1 MKPGKSFSGLMLIV
15 ALACIGLALLV
26 LPGWII
32 SNYETISA
40 FGAWAGYLYLAAV
53 AIGAILLLTSTIW
66 TVWKLWG
73 ASIAKRRKRER
84 RNRNPSELSNSQK
97 DYEIDENLKQVDEL
111 REKAG
116 NDPELASQ
124 LDPLL
129 KEIEYKR
136 ESLEL
141 EIVAFGTI
149 SSGKSSVLNLLAGK
163 ESFQTD
169 IRGGTTVTRNEIPW
183 PTDDKVTLVDT
194 PGLGEVDGEDHVAI
208 AAESA
213 KDADLVLVVVD
224 GPLRQSEHDL
234 LDQLGK
240 MEKRVII
247 CLNKSDWYTADDRE
261 KLKGQ
266 IRRQT
271 AAFVEDDDVV
281 SIQAQTGERIRRRV
295 LADGTTTEETVE
307 IPPDIEPLASRMV
320 EIVRKDGKDL
330 LMANVLLQSRGL
342 VEKARDRV
350 QKNIDE
356 KAWDIVDKYMWGAGG
371 VAALSP
377 FPVVD
382 LIAGSAIST
391 KMILDLADVY
401 NQKVDLDMAKT
412 WLAEMGKN
420 LIACVGVQGAA
431 IALAAVTSSLIKT
444 VPFAGTFAG
453 GVLQGAVQ
461 ALITKWIG
469 SVFIDYFRSEMK
481 TPEGGLAGLARRHWD
496 KVMAVDELRKLV
508 QTARSKLSD
517 GDE

>member
-1 MKPGKSFSGLMLIV
+1 MLVV
-15 ALACIGLALLV
+15 ALACVGLALIF

-32 SNYETISA
+32 DNYQTISA
-40 FGAWAGYLYLAAV
+40 FGSWAGLIYLIV
-53 AIGAILLLTSTIW
+53 VGIGAALLIGSTAW

-73 ASIAKRRKRER
+73 ASLAKERKRER
-84 RNRNPSELSNSQK
+84 RNKNPSELSNTQK
-97 DYEIDENLKQVDEL
+97 DHEINENLKQVDDL
-111 REKAG
+111 RERAG
-116 NDPELASQ
+116 NDAKLAEQ

-149 SSGKSSVLNLLAGK
+149 SSGKSSVLNLLAGND
-163 ESFQTD
+163 SFKTD

-194 PGLGEVDGEDHVAI
+194 PGIGEVDGEDHVAI

-224 GPLRQSEHDL
+224 GPLRQSEHEL

-247 CLNKSDWYTADDRE
+247 CLNKSDWYSKEDQE

-271 AAFVEDDDVV
+271 ADFVEDDDVI
-281 SIQAQTGERIRRRV
+281 SIQAQSGERVRRRV
-295 LADGTTTEETVE
+295 LPDGSTSEEKVE
-307 IPPDIEPLASRMV
+307 VPADIEPLATRMV

-356 KAWDIVDKYMWGAGG
+356 KAWAIVDKYMWGAGG

-382 LIAGSAIST
+382 LVAGSAIST

-401 NQKVDLDMAKT
+401 NQKVDLSMAKT

-420 LIACVGVQGAA
+420 LVAFLGVQGAA
-431 IALAAVTSSLIKT
+431 VAITAVTSSLIKT
-444 VPFAGTFAG
+444 VPFAGSFAG
-453 GVLQGAVQ
+453 GVVQGAVQ

-469 SVFIDYFRSEMK
+469 SVFIEYFRNEMR
-481 TPEGGLAGLARRHWD
+481 TPEGGLAGLARREWE
-496 KVMAVDELRKLV
+496 KVMSVDELRKLV

-517 GDE
+517 SSTDDE